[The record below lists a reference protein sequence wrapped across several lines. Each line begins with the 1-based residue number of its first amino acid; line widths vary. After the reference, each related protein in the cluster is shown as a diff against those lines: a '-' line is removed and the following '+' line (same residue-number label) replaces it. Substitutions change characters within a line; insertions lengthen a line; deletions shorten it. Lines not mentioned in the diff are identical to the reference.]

1 MNTQPVLEPWI
12 DGRQVWRGRAPSAAS
27 TTALSTGWA
36 ALDAVLPGGGWPSAA
51 LTEIL
56 FPVDGVGELR
66 LIWPS
71 LARLSQQGPVV
82 LVAPPYPLLAQAW
95 RGAGVVLDNLQ
106 IIKPHDGGHGGSDR
120 ADRQA
125 LWAAEQ
131 CLRSAACRAVVCW
144 PQWADDRALRRLQV
158 AAESGQCPGFL
169 FRSTHAANNPSPAAL
184 RLQIHVRPAE
194 VQVLKCRGGWGGQRL
209 QLG

>member
-36 ALDAVLPGGGWPSAA
+36 ALDAVLPGGGWPPAA

-66 LIWPS
+66 LVWPS
-71 LARLSQQGPVV
+71 
-82 LVAPPYPLLAQAW
+82 LAQAW
-95 RGAGVVLDNLQ
+95 RRAGVVLDNLQ

-120 ADRQA
+120 AGRQA

-169 FRSTHAANNPSPAAL
+169 FRSTRVANNPSPAAL
-184 RLQIHVRPAE
+184 RLQMHVHPDE